1 MAMDN
6 TFMDM
11 LSRALLNTTSE
22 GIKGVPTNQDLEK
35 IKSMMPDAK
44 KMNEGIK
51 GIPTNQ
57 DLEKIKSMM
66 PEGVTTARNERIMQL
81 DSLIDPDMDPG
92 DLRSIYD
99 DMMRESGGNY
109 PGVDFDTFLKSI
121 GTRKASEG
129 GDAKE
134 ENPLRQFRDDYEM
147 LIGFPNEVLREESKV
162 MMELLDSDIY
172 EKRKNHQQFKDL
184 FYDKYAPTMK
194 FLDSLS
200 EEERKKALDIILS
213 KRAQRETDQAEAKG
227 VESLM
232 SRGMAMADG
241 GIVKLMEEQKDK

>member
-1 MAMDN
+1 
-6 TFMDM
+6 M
-11 LSRALLNTTSE
+11 LSRALLNTTPE

>member
-1 MAMDN
+1 MAKENSLMNMIDKGVKD
-6 TFMDM
+6 TKK
-11 LSRALLNTTSE
+11 E
-22 GIKGVPTNQDLEK
+22 GIITAEQYKQGGDLNYVIE
-35 IKSMMPDAK
+35 MMK
-44 KMNEGIK
+44 NE
-51 GIPTNQ
+51 T
-57 DLEKIKSMM
+57 
-66 PEGVTTARNERIMQL
+66 
-81 DSLIDPDMDPG
+81 DPDK
-92 DLRSIYD
+92 L
-99 DMMRESGGNY
+99 EE
-109 PGVDFDTFLKSI
+109 LKSI
-121 GTRKASEG
+121 IREMLGTTPYMSIRQDPVRKANEG

-147 LIGFPNEVLREESKV
+147 LIGFPSEVLREESKV

-213 KRAQRETDQAEAKG
+213 KRAERETDRAEAKG

-241 GIVKLMEEQKDK
+241 GIVKLMQEQKENK